1 MMKVGTK
8 FDKVPSCDV
17 EAWNITSGSC
27 EIAQKTRGIG
37 SMSINIVKKVEP
49 QPLTLIG
56 FPNAYVNLISFDRG
70 EHVHGHIVQSDCES
84 NSLVDMFAKC
94 GRMKEIGRDL
104 NKKMTS
110 LDAIIWNVKLG
121 GLPCLHITWRLSN
134 ILNRW
139 VKKLLKKMITL
150 LFVLYGLL
158 TI

>member
-1 MMKVGTK
+1 MMWKLGIL
-8 FDKVPSCDV
+8 P
-17 EAWNITSGSC
+17 SGSC

-56 FPNAYVNLISFDRG
+56 FQNAYVNLISFDRG
-70 EHVHGHIVQSDCES
+70 KHVHGHIVQSDCES

-150 LFVLYGLL
+150 LFVLFGLL